1 MTPNFTQSALIVG
14 VILILWLIK
23 LKYDYR
29 DQGE

>member
-23 LKYDYR
+23 LKYYYR
-29 DQGE
+29 RQGD